1 MVGREEM
8 DGVDTLGLSAQ
19 YQIKKPKTFGP
30 QGISVSTL
38 CLLVAAANLHFETGS
53 AAMLSH
59 GK

>member
-1 MVGREEM
+1 M